1 MKFLVSVYP
10 WENPILYESDLELKD
25 KDKVIVPSEFANEL
39 GIIFQ
44 SNIETSEESR
54 GKILRKATERDKEVF
69 KEYEKEKKNIL
80 KIGREENKK
89 LQLGIKLVDARMSL
103 DGKQAIIAFTSEDRV
118 DFRELVKNI
127 SKEIKKSVKMKQI
140 GSRDEARRLGGFGI
154 CGRELCCVNFPGS
167 IQSITT
173 EMARVQQV
181 SHRGTERISGLC
193 GRLMCCLAYESQ
205 QYKDMLQGMPEMYS
219 VLQTPEGKGT
229 VVEVNAVTQEVKVK
243 LENGK
248 YISVKKKDL

>member
-1 MKFLVSVYP
+1 
-10 WENPILYESDLELKD
+10 LELKD